1 MKYILVEWP
10 EIQDY
15 MDNPDY
21 PDKCYF
27 DPDKNVWFV
36 PEIWSEWLN
45 ERNEWDEYIEI
56 R

>member
-21 PDKCYF
+21 GVLSYYDSQRDVYF
-27 DPDKNVWFV
+27 I
-36 PEIWSEWLN
+36 PENWVK
-45 ERNEWDEYIEI
+45 
-56 R
+56 